1 MCHIVGI
8 EPQFK
13 NILLNGPYVP
23 MTACQKP
30 EGHSI
35 GDERKAANLDQRLK
49 SLILSVLLDD
59 QINSVINYENAKSTW
74 EDQILYHE
82 GPSNVKES
90 RVMDLKLCYNT
101 FKFKEEE
108 YQERSLLAKSK
119 RFFKKGF
126 QRFSSAKAT
135 DDTKRNIL
143 FQSSKKEIDIVQLGI
158 VSQAKLKAL
167 DKDEEY
173 VSSDDNEMVE
183 VKVLMALADDEN
195 VAIGKESAKNGEW
208 VKILMKKL
216 FEAEG
221 FILPNYDTGRI
232 LIAESQMKATD
243 LLVTV
248 TDSSATKYDSAD
260 ESLVCNT
267 SLPLLEKLAGAEPV
281 FGPKTIKS
289 ILKSNSIFKAETLKG
304 VTINEPT
311 LAPAKG
317 NKNVSASKKNSAL
330 AGKLKNV
337 KLKMTFLCLNVHT
350 TTDHNDTEWF
360 RKGEALQAKKAESSN
375 ATRSKTPTT
384 SGCSSHMTGV
394 KSYLH
399 KYVEQSGPK
408 VVFGDN
414 STCTTEGY
422 GFIKFFIHNNKD
434 HLGKFDEKVDDG
446 YFVGY
451 SLVSK
456 AFKVFNTRRQQTK
469 ETYHITFD
477 ESSKAIKFSK
487 PSIDNINIT
496 KSERYP
502 PDEYLHP
509 YEPSQRY
516 QVDSN
521 DLITLIKWIKM
532 DQNDHPVQIDEILT
546 DDQLEYSNHNNDN
559 QIIDNLPNTED
570 VQIIESPSSLTKDTS
585 ALNTIPIS
593 IGPSSTILSMSS
605 PAPQGRWYKDK
616 HIELVNIICNLRV
629 RTLSRAMA
637 KELSAASAH
646 ECLFLDFLSEEE
658 PKQLCEPLKHPGWVN
673 VMQEELNQ
681 FSRNKVWTLV
691 HAPYGKTIIGSKW
704 VFKNERGEN
713 GIVIKN
719 KARLVAQGYN
729 QQEGIN
735 YDETFAPVAR
745 LEEIRIFLAF
755 STYMNFIIYQM
766 DVKSAFLNG

>member
-1 MCHIVGI
+1 MATNNCKLGLQVTLI
-8 EPQFK
+8 PQASIK
-13 NILLNGPYVP
+13 WVVELPLN
-23 MTACQKP
+23 
-30 EGHSI
+30 
-35 GDERKAANLDQRLK
+35 AAML
-49 SLILSVLLDD
+49 
-59 QINSVINYENAKSTW
+59 YST
-74 EDQILYHE
+74 
-82 GPSNVKES
+82 
-90 RVMDLKLCYNT
+90 
-101 FKFKEEE
+101 
-108 YQERSLLAKSK
+108 
-119 RFFKKGF
+119 
-126 QRFSSAKAT
+126 
-135 DDTKRNIL
+135 RNIL

-167 DKDEEY
+167 DKIN
-173 VSSDDNEMVE
+173 NEIVRSE
-183 VKVLMALADDEN
+183 VLNALADE
-195 VAIGKESAKNGEW
+195 
-208 VKILMKKL
+208 L

-221 FILPNYDTGRI
+221 FILPNYETGRI
-232 LIAESQMKATD
+232 LIAESQMKVTD

-248 TDSSATKYDSAD
+248 TDSSATKYDSTD

-330 AGKLKNV
+330 AV
-337 KLKMTFLCLNVHT
+337 
-350 TTDHNDTEWF
+350 
-360 RKGEALQAKKAESSN
+360 
-375 ATRSKTPTT
+375 
-384 SGCSSHMTGV
+384 
-394 KSYLH
+394 
-399 KYVEQSGPK
+399 
-408 VVFGDN
+408 
-414 STCTTEGY
+414 
-422 GFIKFFIHNNKD
+422 FIHNHKD
-434 HLGKFDEKVDDG
+434 HLGKFDEKDDDG
-446 YFVGY
+446 YFLGY

-456 AFKVFNTRRQQTK
+456 AFRVFNTRRQQTE
-469 ETYHITFD
+469 ETYHITFN

-521 DLITLIKWIKM
+521 DVQYIEPYEKPEPIVTEADVSLYQNDQANNTDQM
-532 DQNDHPVQIDEILT
+532 DQNDLNDHPVQIDEILT
-546 DDQLEYSNHNNDN
+546 DDQLEHSNHNNDN
-559 QIIDNLPNTED
+559 QIIDNLPNPED
-570 VQIIESPSSLTKDTS
+570 VQIIKPPSSLTKDTS

-605 PAPQGRWYKDK
+605 LAPQ
-616 HIELVNIICNLRV
+616 V
-629 RTLSRAMA
+629 RTLTRAMA

-681 FSRNKVWTLV
+681 FARNKVWTLV

-704 VFKNERGEN
+704 VFRNERGEN

-735 YDETFAPVAR
+735 YDETFAPVSR

-766 DVKSAFLNG
+766 DVKSAFLNGRPKEKVYVKQPQSFESNEFLIHICKSDKAFYGLKQAPKACLLTNFNIGSPLVIG